1 MRAWTLLMDDPGL
14 FTVFAGLL
22 GLLVGSFINVVAHR
36 LPIMLHRR
44 WRAEAQ
50 AILELPINK
59 RRRFNLAWPG
69 SHCPQCKHGLRVWEN
84 VPVLSYLILRG
95 RCSSCSRAISPRYPL
110 VELLSAVLSAL
121 VAWRVGPGGQALTLL
136 LVTWALLSLSLIDLE
151 HKLLPDVIVLP
162 VLWLGL
168 LVNTFDMHV
177 TPQSAL
183 WGAAAGYLSLW
194 TLFWLYKL
202 ATGKDGMGYGD
213 FKLLALLGAWGGV
226 HILPFTLLMASV
238 GGALIGLYLIRR
250 GHARPSHEMPFGPC
264 LATAGWIML
273 LWNDEIHTSY
283 LHMIGI

>member
-1 MRAWTLLMDDPGL
+1 MRAWMSLMEDPGL
-14 FTVFAGLL
+14 FTCFAGLL

-36 LPIMLHRR
+36 LPIMLHCR
-44 WRAEAQ
+44 WRAEARGM
-50 AILELPINK
+50 LELPIEK
-59 RRRFNLAWPG
+59 PRRFDLAWPG
-69 SHCPQCKHGLRVWEN
+69 SHCPRCNHALRAWEN
-84 VPVLSYLILRG
+84 VPILSYLALRG
-95 RCSSCSRAISPRYPL
+95 RCSSCAAAISPRYPL

-121 VAWRVGPGGQALTLL
+121 VAWRLGPGGQALTLL
-136 LVTWALLSLSLIDLE
+136 VVTWALLSLSLIDWA

-168 LVNTFDMHV
+168 LVNAFDVHV
-177 TPQSAL
+177 TLRSAL

-202 ATGKDGMGYGD
+202 VTGKDGMGYGD
-213 FKLLALLGAWGGV
+213 FKLLALLGAWGGL

-238 GGALIGLYLIRR
+238 GGALIGLYLMHR
-250 GHARPSHEMPFGPC
+250 GRAHPGHEMPFGPC

>member
-1 MRAWTLLMDDPGL
+1 MRAWMLLMDDPGL

-22 GLLVGSFINVVAHR
+22 GLLVGSFINVVTHR

-50 AILELPINK
+50 AILELPIKK

-69 SHCPQCKHGLRVWEN
+69 SHCPRCNHGLRAWEN

-136 LVTWALLSLSLIDLE
+136 LVTWALLSLSLIDWE

-168 LVNTFDMHV
+168 LVNTFDVHV

-194 TLFWLYKL
+194 ILFWLYKL

-238 GGALIGLYLIRR
+238 GGALIGLYLMSRR
-250 GHARPSHEMPFGPC
+250 RARPGHEIPFGPC